1 MKTYPMVAIAALGV
15 WMAGSA
21 SVQAE
26 TSQNINDLTARTAIQ
41 DVALAGPGVDRHPP
55 LATQYAELTRYGV
68 DRHPPAMTQ
77 VATLSGPVDRHP
89 PVAIQVAAVTLKGI
103 DRFMPP
109 ATQVTT
115 VTPKGINRFLPPA
128 TQIATLSGP
137 ADRHPPAAA
146 VFAGLDKQEPIQVVL
161 QFGTETKNFALTPET
176 LRLEKGKLYKL
187 VIVNPSK
194 TAHVVS
200 AHEFG
205 VAIDSISLMRGVAL
219 KQGEQQAWY
228 FVADQAGTYDIMCAY
243 KAHADAGMMGKI
255 IVG

>member
-1 MKTYPMVAIAALGV
+1 
-15 WMAGSA
+15 
-21 SVQAE
+21 
-26 TSQNINDLTARTAIQ
+26 
-41 DVALAGPGVDRHPP
+41 
-55 LATQYAELTRYGV
+55 
-68 DRHPPAMTQ
+68 
-77 VATLSGPVDRHP
+77 
-89 PVAIQVAAVTLKGI
+89 
-103 DRFMPP
+103 MPP
-109 ATQVTT
+109 ATQATT
-115 VTPKGINRFLPPA
+115 VTPKGINRFLLPA

-146 VFAGLDKQEPIQVVL
+146 IFAGLDKQEPIQVVL
-161 QFGTETKNFALTPET
+161 QFGTETKNFALTPKT

-205 VAIDSISLMRGVAL
+205 AAIDSISLMHGVPL
-219 KQGEQQAWY
+219 KQGEKQAWY
-228 FVADQAGTYDIMCAY
+228 FVADQAGTYDIMCAH

>member
-1 MKTYPMVAIAALGV
+1 
-15 WMAGSA
+15 MAGFA
-21 SVQAE
+21 GVQAA
-26 TSQNINDLTARTAIQ
+26 TSQNINEFTAPTAMQ
-41 DVALAGPGVDRHPP
+41 DVVLAVPGVDRHPP
-55 LATQYAELTRYGV
+55 LATRYAELTRYGV
-68 DRHPPAMTQ
+68 DRHPPAMTTQ
-77 VATLSGPVDRHP
+77 VATLSGPVDRQP
-89 PVAIQVAAVTLKGI
+89 PVATQVAAVTLKGI
-103 DRFMPP
+103 
-109 ATQVTT
+109 
-115 VTPKGINRFLPPA
+115 NRFLLPA

-146 VFAGLDKQEPIQVVL
+146 IFAGLDKQEPIQVVL
-161 QFGTETKNFALTPET
+161 QFGTETKNFALTPKT

-205 VAIDSISLMRGVAL
+205 AAIDSISLMHGVPL
-219 KQGEQQAWY
+219 KQGEKQAWY
-228 FVADQAGTYDIMCAY
+228 FVADQAGTYDIMCAH